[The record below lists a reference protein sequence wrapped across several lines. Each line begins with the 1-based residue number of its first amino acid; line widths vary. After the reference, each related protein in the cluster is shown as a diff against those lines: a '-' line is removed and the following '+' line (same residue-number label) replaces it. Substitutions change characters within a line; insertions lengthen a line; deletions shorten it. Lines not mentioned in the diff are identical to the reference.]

1 MVFCHK
7 YFRLQTCSLCCRCG
21 GGGLMAQIGLMTKRW
36 KAVVMTHRLMCPI
49 IASLFALS
57 FPKMFVW
64 ALDLHM
70 LILCHAFYQ

>member
-1 MVFCHK
+1 
-7 YFRLQTCSLCCRCG
+7 
-21 GGGLMAQIGLMTKRW
+21 MAQIGLMTKRW